1 MQMIFFI
8 ILGAVVIAVFL
19 LTLFFSIRAFQKNA
33 PASRLAKLSF
43 FDIKVKKEHPNPT
56 FVERIVLP
64 VFRKFLSLLMR
75 FLPRNLVESV
85 SKRMELAGIQDKVK
99 VDMFLGIKF
108 FMPFVFLLAVFFIPT
123 FFTVPTILKMILIL
137 LVPVSFI
144 FPDYYLKSR
153 TAKRQEGIRK
163 SLPNALDL
171 LTISVEAG
179 LGFDMALYKVAE
191 NIKGTLGEEF
201 KRAIKEMEIGLSRK
215 EALRNLTKRT
225 DVTDLNTFIL
235 SIIQADIFGISIG
248 KVLRIQAGEMR
259 IKRRQAAEE
268 KGMKAPVKLV
278 FPTILFL
285 LPALMIIVIGPAILR
300 ILDVLKVLNQ

>member
-1 MQMIFFI
+1 MP
-8 ILGAVVIAVFL
+8 
-19 LTLFFSIRAFQKNA
+19 SFQKNA
-33 PASRLAKLSF
+33 SSTNLEKLTF
-43 FDIKVKKEHPNPT
+43 FDSKTKKEQLNPSFT
-56 FVERIVLP
+56 ERVIMP
-64 VFRKFLSLLMR
+64 IFRKFLSLFR
-75 FLPRNLVESV
+75 KFLPRNLVESV
-85 SKRMELAGIQDKVK
+85 SKRLELAGIQDNVK
-99 VDMFLGIKF
+99 VDVFLGIKF
-108 FMPFVFLLAVFFIPT
+108 FMPFIFLLILFFISMLFNVST
-123 FFTVPTILKMILIL
+123 TLKMILII
-137 LVPVSFI
+137 LVPVSYI
-144 FPDYYLKSR
+144 FPDYYLKSK
-153 TAKRQEGIRK
+153 TAKRQEEIRK

-201 KRAIKEMEIGLSRK
+201 KRVIKEMEIGLSRK

-225 DVTDLNTFIL
+225 DVADLNTFIL

-248 KVLRIQAGEMR
+248 KVLRIQSGEMR

-285 LPALMIIVIGPAILR
+285 LPALIIIVIGPAILR
-300 ILDVLKVLNQ
+300 VMDVLKLMNR

>member
-8 ILGAVVIAVFL
+8 MLGAVFAAVFL
-19 LTLFFSIRAFQKNA
+19 LILFFSMPAFQKNA
-33 PASRLAKLSF
+33 PGSSIKKLTF
-43 FDIKVKKEHPNPT
+43 FDIKGKKQQPNPT

-64 VFRKFLSLLMR
+64 VSRKFLSIFR
-75 FLPRNLVESV
+75 KVLPRNLVESV
-85 SKRMELAGIQDKVK
+85 SRRLELAGIGDNVK
-99 VDMFLGIKF
+99 VDVFLGIKF
-108 FMPFVFLLAVFFIPT
+108 FMPFVFLLVLFFISI
-123 FFTVPTILKMILIL
+123 FFNVPTTLKMILLL
-137 LVPVSFI
+137 LVPVSYI
-144 FPDYYLKSR
+144 FPDYYLKSK
-153 TAKRQEGIRK
+153 TKKRQEGIRK

-201 KRAIKEMEIGLSRK
+201 KRVIKEMEIGLSRK

-248 KVLRIQAGEMR
+248 KVLRVQAGEMR
-259 IKRRQAAEE
+259 IKRSQAAEE

-285 LPALMIIVIGPAILR
+285 LPALMIVVVGPAILR
-300 ILDVLKVLNQ
+300 VMDLLKAMK

>member
-8 ILGAVVIAVFL
+8 MLGAVFAAVFL
-19 LTLFFSIRAFQKNA
+19 LTLFFSMTAFQKNA
-33 PASRLAKLSF
+33 PASSMEKLTF
-43 FDIKVKKEHPNPT
+43 FDTKGKKERHNPT

-64 VFRKFLSLLMR
+64 VFRKFLSIFR
-75 FLPRNLVESV
+75 KFLPKNLVESV
-85 SKRMELAGIQDKVK
+85 SRRLELAGIGDNVK
-99 VDMFLGIKF
+99 VDVFLGIKF
-108 FMPFVFLLAVFFIPT
+108 FMPFVFLLALFFISL
-123 FFTVPTILKMILIL
+123 FFNVSTTVKMILIL
-137 LVPVSFI
+137 MVPVSYI
-144 FPDYYLKSR
+144 LPDYYLKSK

-285 LPALMIIVIGPAILR
+285 LPALMIIVVGPAILR
-300 ILDVLKVLNQ
+300 VMDILKVMNQ

>member
-1 MQMIFFI
+1 MQIIFFI
-8 ILGAVVIAVFL
+8 MLGAVFVAVFL
-19 LTLFFSIRAFQKNA
+19 LALFFSMPAFKKNA
-33 PASRLAKLSF
+33 PASSLGKLSF
-43 FDIKVKKEHPNPT
+43 FDIKGKKESLYPS
-56 FVERIVLP
+56 FIERMILP
-64 VFRKFLSLLMR
+64 VFRKFLSISR
-75 FLPRNLVESV
+75 KVLPRNLVESV
-85 SKRMELAGIQDKVK
+85 NRRLELAGIQDKVK
-99 VDMFLGIKF
+99 VDVFLGIKF
-108 FMPFVFLLAVFFIPT
+108 FMPFVFLLALFFIPI
-123 FFTVPTILKMILIL
+123 FFNVTTTLKMILIL
-137 LVPVSFI
+137 LMPVSYI
-144 FPDYYLKSR
+144 FPDYYLKSK
-153 TAKRQEGIRK
+153 TTKRQEGIRK

-179 LGFDMALYKVAE
+179 LGFDMALYKVAD

-201 KRAIKEMEIGLSRK
+201 KRVIKEMEIGLSRQ

-259 IKRRQAAEE
+259 LKRRQAAEE

-285 LPALMIIVIGPAILR
+285 LPALMIIVIGPAILKVMD
-300 ILDVLKVLNQ
+300 LLKVMNQ